1 MTNDPFDKLARSIES
16 LGIIDYQL
24 MMQFVGQQSEIAQIR
39 TELIEL
45 QRQMKQELTE
55 LKREVYGR

>member
-24 MMQFVGQQSEIAQIR
+24 MMEFVGRQSEIAQIR